1 VVVLLSLKKKEKEGV
16 DEKKGQSDKR
26 KEKECG

>member
-1 VVVLLSLKKKEKEGV
+1 VVVLLSKEKEKEGV